1 MEQTFPTEVSEKVI
15 KQLKPVCQNCTRDLI
30 PAGPMEYHC
39 NFEECKYWNINIQ
52 LVLVLKH
59 GSGELEH
66 AEYHKEHDPVTQHA
80 EKPIPFSFADDN
92 ES

>member
-15 KQLKPVCQNCTRDLI
+15 KQLKPACQNCTRDLI

-39 NFEECKYWNINIQ
+39 NFEECKYWNINVK

-59 GSGELEH
+59 VSKDSGELEH
-66 AEYHKEHDPVTQHA
+66 ADLHENTE
-80 EKPIPFSFADDN
+80 FSDSPLKRRKFLDFSN
-92 ES
+92 

>member
-1 MEQTFPTEVSEKVI
+1 MEQTFPTEVAEKVI

-39 NFEECKYWNINIQ
+39 NFEECKYWNINVK

-59 GSGELEH
+59 GSEELEH
-66 AEYHKEHDPVTQHA
+66 AEYHDEHDIGPTM
-80 EKPIPFSFADDN
+80 EKKPNSFSFADDK